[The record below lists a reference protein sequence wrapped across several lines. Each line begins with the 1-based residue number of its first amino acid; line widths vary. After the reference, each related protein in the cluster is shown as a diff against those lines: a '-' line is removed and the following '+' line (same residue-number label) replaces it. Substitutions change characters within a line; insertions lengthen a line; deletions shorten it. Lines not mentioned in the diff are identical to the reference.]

1 MTIEDLH
8 GQANQ
13 TLWTAAL
20 TERTVQLST
29 VVRPE
34 WRRPEWDRPTV
45 AFAAIGWSTRGSA
58 RLALPP
64 PSRFAMA
71 TSLLDGAA
79 VLGSALVLTL
89 VLAFV
94 VRDLV
99 WLPWPALLAVVVVL
113 VGLTT
118 MVVGLSRPTRSATWL
133 RRLR

>member
-8 GQANQ
+8 ARPDQ
-13 TLWTAAL
+13 TLWTTAL

-34 WRRPEWDRPTV
+34 WRRPEWDGPTV
-45 AFAAIGWSTRGSA
+45 AFASVGWSTRGGG
-58 RLALPP
+58 RLILPS
-64 PSRFAMA
+64 SRFAMA
-71 TSLLDGAA
+71 SSLIDGAA
-79 VLGSALVLTL
+79 ILGAALLLSL

-99 WLPWPALLAVVVVL
+99 WLPWPALLTVVVVL
-113 VGLTT
+113 LALAAVVVRLT
-118 MVVGLSRPTRSATWL
+118 RPTRSAAWP

>member
-8 GQANQ
+8 SRADQP
-13 TLWTAAL
+13 LWTSAL

-45 AFAAIGWSTRGSA
+45 ALATVGWSTRGGA
-58 RLALPP
+58 RMVLPR
-64 PSRFAMA
+64 SRFAMA
-71 TSLLDGAA
+71 SSLVDGAA
-79 VLGSALVLTL
+79 VLGAALLLTL

-99 WLPWPALLAVVVVL
+99 WLPWPALLTVVAL
-113 VGLTT
+113 LLALAA
-118 MVVGLSRPTRSATWL
+118 MVVRLTRPTRSATWL